1 MPNGLGQIFQ
11 GVLDRLQNQA
21 TTVLPGL
28 LAAAI
33 IFLTAFVVALVA
45 RALLY
50 RIFKGLAI
58 DRFLRRSGVAYIMD
72 RQGSF
77 RATRLVAEGAYVA
90 ILITGFLT
98 GLSAF
103 NSQLADHII
112 QGFVLLMPKLVVAA
126 IIIVGGVWASQY
138 FGRSLLVWA
147 VNESLPAPRRMAALC
162 RVMIVFISIV
172 VAADQMDFAPRV
184 FLAAF
189 IILVGGFVLVVGLA
203 LGSSAAAEVKRFF
216 QSSGEDRPDRVA
228 ERSLWSQL

>member
-1 MPNGLGQIFQ
+1 MPNGFGQIFQ
-11 GVLDRLQNQA
+11 GVLDRLHNQA

-33 IFLTAFVVALVA
+33 IVLTSFLIALAA

-72 RQGSF
+72 KQGSF
-77 RATRLVAEGAYVA
+77 RATRLVAEGAYAA

-126 IIIVGGVWASQY
+126 LIIVGGVWASQY
-138 FGRSLLVWA
+138 FGRGLLVWA
-147 VNESLPAPRRMAALC
+147 VNEGLPAPRRLAAIC

-189 IILVGGFVLVVGLA
+189 IILIGGFVLLSAIA
-203 LGSSAAAEVKRFF
+203 LGSTASAEFKRFF
-216 QSSGEDRPDRVA
+216 QGAGHEPERIA
-228 ERSLWSQL
+228 EKSLWNQL